1 MDECLYRN
9 IRPVTIVFLVADEDA
24 TLAALLL
31 AQIVEICDSPLFCIE
46 VAIYSITLE
55 FGYASL
61 PYVRQERRCILSALV
76 GCLASWRE
84 PYAWLMA
91 RAFEENNSS
100 W

>member
-9 IRPVTIVFLVADEDA
+9 ILPVTIVFLVADEDA
-24 TLAALLL
+24 TLATLLL
-31 AQIVEICDSPLFCIE
+31 ARIVEICDSTLLH

-61 PYVRQERRCILSALV
+61 PYVRQERRCILSALA

-91 RAFEENNSS
+91 GVLRQKTTRH
-100 W
+100 